1 MHSTKMDERELGDLQ
16 KWTRCGLCSV
26 RRHGDRWGFNI
37 QTPHHLPLVSLT
49 YEAEAVA
56 KEALSLMTQVIEG
69 AMVAIHAAD
78 GKKG

>member
-1 MHSTKMDERELGDLQ
+1 MDERELDDLQ
-16 KWTRCGLCSV
+16 EWTRCGLCSV

-49 YEAEAVA
+49 YETEALA
-56 KEALSLMTQVIEG
+56 KEALSLMAQVIEG
-69 AMVAIHAAD
+69 AIVALHAAT